1 MITFVSNSPL
11 ETKKIG
17 GQIGRLLR
25 KRDVVALEGDLGA
38 GKTTLVKGIAK
49 GLGITN
55 EREVV
60 SPTFVLIHEYPA
72 RKKIYHIDWYRLRS
86 VEGID
91 ALFAEDCFNAE
102 AVTLV
107 EWADRGKEALPP
119 EHIQIR
125 LRHKSEQSRLITVSA
140 KGKKYTGFLK
150 SLRGRLGKS
159 K

>member
-60 SPTFVLIHEYPA
+60 SPPFFLIP
-72 RKKIYHIDWYRLRS
+72 
-86 VEGID
+86 
-91 ALFAEDCFNAE
+91 
-102 AVTLV
+102 
-107 EWADRGKEALPP
+107 
-119 EHIQIR
+119 
-125 LRHKSEQSRLITVSA
+125 
-140 KGKKYTGFLK
+140 
-150 SLRGRLGKS
+150 
-159 K
+159 